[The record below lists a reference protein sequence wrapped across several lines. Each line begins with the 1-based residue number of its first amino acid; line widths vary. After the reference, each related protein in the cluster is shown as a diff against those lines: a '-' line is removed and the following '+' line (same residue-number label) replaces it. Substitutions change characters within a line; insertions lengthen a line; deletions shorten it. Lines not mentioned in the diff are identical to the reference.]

1 MAPEKRQKAKT
12 QTLSLRLDPK
22 TRFVLEFMAKIR
34 RQSITTVVE
43 DAIRYTAKDTTVG
56 HESDERTWEA
66 YWDTSDGVRAMLIL
80 ADRKIPST
88 FEDDELRSFLKA
100 HIEFFSA
107 DFDLDRPDRINVD
120 IIWPRIDEYLT
131 MWLETKRSEPWAAG
145 HQMAYTLQSAG
156 IDAPEWPRAKKE
168 PPEPKRADF
177 GGGGDFGRSGGS
189 FDKEIDDEIPF

>member
-34 RQSITTVVE
+34 RQSITTIVE
-43 DAIRYTAKDTTVG
+43 DAIRYTANRTTVG

-66 YWDTSDGVRAMLIL
+66 YWDVSDGVRTMLML
-80 ADRKIPST
+80 ADKEIPST

-120 IIWPRIDEYLT
+120 ILWPRIDEYLT
-131 MWLETKRSEPWAAG
+131 IWLEAKRSDPWVAG
-145 HQMAYTLQSAG
+145 HEMARTLESAG
-156 IDAPEWPRAKKE
+156 IDVPEWPRATKE
-168 PPEPKRADF
+168 PPVPRVRNF
-177 GGGGDFGRSGGS
+177 GGGS